1 MVYLFIQDR
10 RAMKYIASLS
20 VLTAMLAL
28 AACKPYEMDIPQGK
42 ILTEQQLAKIN
53 IGMSRETVL
62 NILGSPLPEASPYDP
77 HRLDYIATMQKNGG
91 EITEKRLSIY
101 FRNNHVAKI
110 VQENE
115 IVTP

>member
-1 MVYLFIQDR
+1 
-10 RAMKYIASLS
+10 MKYIASLS
-20 VLTAMLAL
+20 ILTAILL
-28 AACKPYEMDIPQGK
+28 LSACKPYEMDIPQGK
-42 ILTEQQLAKIN
+42 ILTEQQIAQIKL
-53 IGMSRETVL
+53 GMSRESVL
-62 NILGSPLPEASPYDP
+62 NILGSPLPEISPYDT